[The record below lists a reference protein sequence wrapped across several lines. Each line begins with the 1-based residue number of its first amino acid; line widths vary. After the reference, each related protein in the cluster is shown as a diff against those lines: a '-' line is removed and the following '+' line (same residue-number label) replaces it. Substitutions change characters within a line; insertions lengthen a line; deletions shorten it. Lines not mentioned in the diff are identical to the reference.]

1 MSQEMAD
8 WISFCNFLMS
18 IRWLE
23 RLFQHILCSHGDSEF
38 EKNNLTAL
46 ELQGT
51 ISAMKGGGV

>member
-23 RLFQHILCSHGDSEF
+23 RLFQHILCSQVDSEV